1 MIRMV
6 EAHDRL
12 QRAAAEMNTLRF
24 KTIESDVDGLS
35 QALSQLPAGEMEESP
50 VAHKRKRS
58 RGAET
63 PARTRSSFTV
73 RFTPEQ
79 EMVRS
84 KSVGNPL
91 GVVTSDG
98 SEAAVRVDGE
108 GQTAEKGEMQIQSL
122 DTPIRETSLRTRS
135 AKREL
140 QTPIVKDTP
149 RIPLSSLRNRI
160 NMAVPSGS
168 VTQDEEEAEYVPLKT
183 GVTYGTQFTDLLA
196 DEDGYSQFGI

>member
-1 MIRMV
+1 MV

-35 QALSQLPAGEMEESP
+35 QALSQLPAGEVEESP

-63 PARTRSSFTV
+63 PARRRSSFAV

-79 EMVRS
+79 GIMVRS
-84 KSVGNPL
+84 KSVGDPL

-98 SEAAVRVDGE
+98 SEAAVRVDRE
-108 GQTAEKGEMQIQSL
+108 GQIAEKGEMQIQSL

-135 AKREL
+135 ARCGL
-140 QTPIVKDTP
+140 QTPVVKDTP